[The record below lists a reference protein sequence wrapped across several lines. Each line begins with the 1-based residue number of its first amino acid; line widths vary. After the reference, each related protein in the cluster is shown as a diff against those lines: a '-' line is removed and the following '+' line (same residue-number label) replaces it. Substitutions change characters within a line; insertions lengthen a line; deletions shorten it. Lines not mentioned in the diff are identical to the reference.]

1 MSVSGISS
9 TNLFNYS
16 NQNLQ
21 NNLQPLQQEFQQ
33 LSQNLQSGDLSSAQQ
48 DFSTLQQPGSHVR
61 SIVQAFNQLGQDLQ
75 SGNVS
80 AAQKDYTNVKQ
91 DYQNYEHTRVRHYH
105 AMRSGDG
112 ELSQTFSQLGQAL
125 QSGNVSSAQTA
136 YNSLLQDPPQ
146 LGVNLDPTSAQ
157 TSSSANSISVNA

>member
-16 NQNLQ
+16 NQNPESG
-21 NNLQPLQQEFQQ
+21 NL
-33 LSQNLQSGDLSSAQQ
+33 SAAQQ
-48 DFSTLQQPGSHVR
+48 DFSTLQQPGSHVS
-61 SIVQAFNQLGQDLQ
+61 SIVQAFDQLGRDLQ

-80 AAQKDYTNVKQ
+80 AAQKDYRNVKQ
-91 DYQNYEHTRVRHYH
+91 DYQNYEHTRERHYH

-136 YNSLLQDPPQ
+136 YNSLLQDLPQ

-157 TSSSANSISVNA
+157 TSSSANSVSVNA

>member
-9 TNLFNYS
+9 SNRFNYS

-21 NNLQPLQQEFQQ
+21 NTLQRPQQEFQQ
-33 LSQNLQSGDLSSAQQ
+33 LTQDLQSGNLSAAQQ
-48 DFSTLQQPGSHVR
+48 DFSTLQQQTTNP
-61 SIVQAFNQLGQDLQ
+61 IVQEFSQLGQDLQ

-105 AMRSGDG
+105 AMKSGDG

-125 QSGNVSSAQTA
+125 QSDNVSSAQTA
-136 YNSLLQDPPQ
+136 YNSLLQDLPQ

-157 TSSSANSISVNA
+157 ASPSSSNPVSVSA